1 MKRVYLILILGMV
14 LCCGPAGA
22 EERLKL
28 DKTTILGNGEL
39 PKVTFVVPWRDAP
52 SEIPELQASP
62 ATPLP
67 TTPLDSELYQ
77 RQVDYLMQLKR
88 PKGDDTAH

>member
-1 MKRVYLILILGMV
+1 MNRGYLIPILGLA
-14 LCCGPAGA
+14 LCCHSAGA

-52 SEIPELQASP
+52 SAIPEWKP
-62 ATPLP
+62 TPTARPLAL
-67 TTPLDSELYQ
+67 PLDRELYQ
-77 RQVDYLMQLKR
+77 RQVEYLRQLNRLKSGASPR
-88 PKGDDTAH
+88 